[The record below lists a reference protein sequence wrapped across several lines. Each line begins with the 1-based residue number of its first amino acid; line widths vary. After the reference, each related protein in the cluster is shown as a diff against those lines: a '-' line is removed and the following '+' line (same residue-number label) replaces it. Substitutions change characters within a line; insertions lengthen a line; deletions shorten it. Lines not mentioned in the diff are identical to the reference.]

1 MDRCIN
7 NVIPQRE
14 KRRQV
19 GLEDAAAQF
28 LRRRANAIDGA
39 QDVFRQY
46 IDVPGAAISQFS
58 FWPTTRL
65 LRRGSVPEHR
75 QESTRD
81 AIGDVGVAVVRP
93 GLPGGWTTGP
103 AAR

>member
-39 QDVFRQY
+39 QDVFHQF
-46 IDVPGAAISQFS
+46 IDVPGAAIGQFPLANDQTPS
-58 FWPTTRL
+58 SGFSS
-65 LRRGSVPEHR
+65 G
-75 QESTRD
+75 
-81 AIGDVGVAVVRP
+81 A
-93 GLPGGWTTGP
+93 
-103 AAR
+103 